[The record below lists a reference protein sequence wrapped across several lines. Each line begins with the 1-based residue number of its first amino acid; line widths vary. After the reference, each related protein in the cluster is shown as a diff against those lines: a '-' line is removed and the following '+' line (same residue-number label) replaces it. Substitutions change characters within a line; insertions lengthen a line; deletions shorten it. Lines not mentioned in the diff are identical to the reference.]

1 MQQRKHLKQSQHTT
15 RYQRSPMTSKDY
27 IGNAIFNHKLE
38 QVIRVLTCTH
48 DITSYGCH
56 WYMNVSAVGYN
67 ILCSMQSGN
76 DLEMF
81 QIAVSDTDGWKFT
94 PTQNSYLIRL
104 GIKPKVLLLALCNA
118 RVNGVMATIAQ
129 GNKVL
134 TPYCVLL
141 ETARLALTD
150 YETLVKEY
158 EDYKNVLLKDV
169 AEEDIL
175 A

>member
-1 MQQRKHLKQSQHTT
+1 MQRRKHHTQSQRTS
-15 RYQRSPMTSKDY
+15 RYQPSTMTSKDY

-38 QVIRVLTCTH
+38 QVLRVLTCLG
-48 DITSYGCH
+48 YNAKVP
-56 WYMNVSAVGYN
+56 MNISAVGYN
-67 ILCSMQSGN
+67 ILCTMNSGN

-81 QIAVSDTDGWKFT
+81 QIAVSDIDGWKFT

-129 GNKVL
+129 GTKVL

-158 EDYKNVLLKDV
+158 EDYKNVLLRDV
-169 AEEDIL
+169 AEDDIL